1 MNLKELK
8 SMIKEELESYM
19 HEADD
24 DMEVS
29 ADAAMDD
36 VAVDGGEMDMA
47 AGGGAEETLR
57 GIYDQLAAYF
67 DGGEVEDK
75 MDELPGDEGGE
86 DMGDEDSMD
95 EAKKDDMDEEKEDM
109 DEAKKEDMDEAKK
122 DKDLD
127 EEKKDMDEEKEDM
140 DEGTDGYTGK
150 AGKGGTGYEGKA
162 GRGGT
167 GYDAGSKALKERFQ
181 KLANIIKG

>member
-19 HEADD
+19 HEEE

-36 VAVDGGEMDMA
+36 VAVDGDEMDMA
-47 AGGGAEETLR
+47 AGGGAEDTLKA
-57 GIYDQLAAYF
+57 IYDQLAAYF
-67 DGGEVEDK
+67 EGGEVEDS

-86 DMGDEDSMD
+86 DMDMGDEESMEEAKHKDDMD
-95 EAKKDDMDEEKEDM
+95 EAKKDDM

-122 DKDLD
+122 D
-127 EEKKDMDEEKEDM
+127 DMDEAKKEDM
-140 DEGTDGYTGK
+140 DEAKDDK
-150 AGKGGTGYEGKA
+150 
-162 GRGGT
+162 
-167 GYDAGSKALKERFQ
+167 DALKERFQ

>member
-19 HEADD
+19 HEEE

-36 VAVDGGEMDMA
+36 VAVDGDEMDMA
-47 AGGGAEETLR
+47 AGGGAEDTLKA
-57 GIYDQLAAYF
+57 IYDQLAAYF
-67 DGGEVEDK
+67 EGGEVEDS

-86 DMGDEDSMD
+86 DMDMGDEESM
-95 EAKKDDMDEEKEDM
+95 E
-109 DEAKKEDMDEAKK
+109 EAKKEDMDEAKD
-122 DKDLD
+122 DKD
-127 EEKKDMDEEKEDM
+127 
-140 DEGTDGYTGK
+140 
-150 AGKGGTGYEGKA
+150 
-162 GRGGT
+162 
-167 GYDAGSKALKERFQ
+167 ALKERFQ

>member
-19 HEADD
+19 HEEE

-36 VAVDGGEMDMA
+36 VAVDGDEMDMA
-47 AGGGAEETLR
+47 AGGGAEDTLR
-57 GIYDQLAAYF
+57 AIYDQLAAYF
-67 DGGEVEDK
+67 EGGEVEDE

-86 DMGDEDSMD
+86 DMGDEDSMEED
-95 EAKKDDMDEEKEDM
+95 MYEAKKDDM
-109 DEAKKEDMDEAKK
+109 DEAKKEDMDEAKD
-122 DKDLD
+122 DKD
-127 EEKKDMDEEKEDM
+127 
-140 DEGTDGYTGK
+140 
-150 AGKGGTGYEGKA
+150 
-162 GRGGT
+162 
-167 GYDAGSKALKERFQ
+167 ALKERFQ

>member
-8 SMIKEELESYM
+8 SMIKEELESYI
-19 HEADD
+19 HEADN

-95 EAKKDDMDEEKEDM
+95 EAKKE
-109 DEAKKEDMDEAKK
+109 
-122 DKDLD
+122 
-127 EEKKDMDEEKEDM
+127 DMDEEKEDM